1 MTISLPFNSKLIV
14 LLLLVAISMPLLEEA
29 RPLGTRCSYHHD
41 DLGSSV
47 LPLPQTAK
55 GSTSDSD
62 DAPTLLGNSGD
73 ASPSSPPD
81 DALHRPSRRP
91 SLSGGAGPLSASGP
105 GVGGTRR
112 PSAPPSPRGPKP
124 PHWRSSAKGGPR
136 HRPLVVHV
144 SDVLQRVL
152 DWLLL
157 LLGSSSSAV
166 HISDVVR
173 GVQSNQM

>member
-29 RPLGTRCSYHHD
+29 RPLGCSYHHD